1 MNRRRSRAEGGFPRW
16 GSLVLPGCALWGTVL
31 GLLIGAMFGNFVIGG
46 MIGAGLGVGVGLAL
60 FAAAIVVA
68 SKDV

>member
-1 MNRRRSRAEGGFPRW
+1 MSRRRAGSNFPRW

-31 GLLIGAMFGNFVIGG
+31 GLIVGAVFGNFVIGG